1 MTLNS
6 PCCHQTAHNQV
17 SAPSLG
23 AWLIVTSNYPHY
35 FVILRYVAMICVVL
49 CHILASSLYLE
60 FWDLT
65 EDKYRG
71 LHDFQVR
78 KAHLRYG
85 CFNMLFSKSYLFVNL
100 GLKIEANLLDEEPGT
115 FLKYPDKWHRVVL
128 SSELSLISWPISSQ
142 EIRSPWQTWAH
153 NNPAWVFCKWS
164 DVSRWGTRFF
174 DRFFS
179 YLTYVSQIRDFE
191 TKQDLVIH
199 DGKSSKLRIKFHKR
213 FNFDMHKSRRISSK
227 DGRSTRRV
235 PETWQ

>member
-100 GLKIEANLLDEEPGT
+100 GLKI
-115 FLKYPDKWHRVVL
+115 
-128 SSELSLISWPISSQ
+128 
-142 EIRSPWQTWAH
+142 RSKLARWRTWAFFEK
-153 NNPAWVFCKWS
+153 PRQVASSCTIFW
-164 DVSRWGTRFF
+164 TFF
-174 DRFFS
+174 DFMTNFFS
-179 YLTYVSQIRDFE
+179 GNTKSLTN
-191 TKQDLVIH
+191 L
-199 DGKSSKLRIKFHKR
+199 
-213 FNFDMHKSRRISSK
+213 
-227 DGRSTRRV
+227 ST
-235 PETWQ
+235 